1 MKIAFLGNFTIDLLV
16 KDFEKA
22 IGEVD
27 IYVSGFN
34 QYIIDIIDRNS
45 NYNKFKPDYTIVLLE
60 GNSLFSNMDIKEV
73 KAQINDL
80 FETNLENNNSYF
92 IVSNIIVDSNINTIY
107 NYNFENNVKQ
117 IQNEFNL
124 FLNNIAIRNKHFFVL
139 DIVSILEKYGKR
151 SIYDNSLW
159 LYGKIR
165 YNKLGNKLII
175 EKLLHLLNAINNNIK
190 KCLVLDLDNT
200 LWKGIIGEDG
210 MEGIKLGK
218 DEIGNIYF
226 NFQKTIK
233 EIKAKGVLLTI
244 CSKNN
249 ISDVKEVFE
258 NHKYSVLKWDDFII
272 KKINWRTKDKNIK
285 EIAQELNIGE
295 DSLVFIDDNAFE
307 RELVRAN
314 TEVIVPDFPQNIEDL
329 PDFIAEIDE
338 KYFSKF
344 NVTNEDRLKTEQYF
358 DNLKRDEIKKKI
370 TMIDEYV
377 KTLNIKLTIEPY
389 KEENLDRIAQM
400 TQKTNQF
407 NFTTKRYSEKDIHEI
422 SKNKNYIIFTGRLVD
437 KFGDYGIVN
446 LIIIKIDKSTAFI
459 DTFLMSCRAIGMY
472 IEHYYLYNIFNIL
485 KQKSI
490 NEIVSYYLP
499 TRKNAL
505 IENKY
510 DELGFELNEKYDD
523 GSKKYIFDLKTKM
536 LNSEIIEKRL
546 IDVFYE
552 G

>member
-285 EIAQELNIGE
+285 E
-295 DSLVFIDDNAFE
+295 
-307 RELVRAN
+307 R
-314 TEVIVPDFPQNIEDL
+314 
-329 PDFIAEIDE
+329 
-338 KYFSKF
+338 
-344 NVTNEDRLKTEQYF
+344 
-358 DNLKRDEIKKKI
+358 
-370 TMIDEYV
+370 
-377 KTLNIKLTIEPY
+377 
-389 KEENLDRIAQM
+389 
-400 TQKTNQF
+400 
-407 NFTTKRYSEKDIHEI
+407 
-422 SKNKNYIIFTGRLVD
+422 
-437 KFGDYGIVN
+437 
-446 LIIIKIDKSTAFI
+446 
-459 DTFLMSCRAIGMY
+459 
-472 IEHYYLYNIFNIL
+472 
-485 KQKSI
+485 
-490 NEIVSYYLP
+490 
-499 TRKNAL
+499 
-505 IENKY
+505 
-510 DELGFELNEKYDD
+510 
-523 GSKKYIFDLKTKM
+523 
-536 LNSEIIEKRL
+536 
-546 IDVFYE
+546 
-552 G
+552 